1 MAEILPK
8 WRKTLINKSKLQ
20 EVQGHLGVVLELFAF
35 VSSPHIFITMF
46 LHVKTVMVLIKLC

>member
-35 VSSPHIFITMF
+35 VSSSDNVSSM
-46 LHVKTVMVLIKLC
+46 LRL